1 MKKERS
7 AQLKVGIFVL
17 VSIAI
22 FVYGVFTISGQ
33 EELFEKEYTVK
44 TYFDNT
50 AGLLEGAYVRLSGV
64 GVGSVSSIR
73 FSDDPSLGKV
83 QVVMEINKRALAR
96 VSVDSHAT
104 IKTEGLLGAK
114 FVEIIPGQG
123 EGIGKARDGIVIRG
137 YTSPEMQE
145 IISQSEEF
153 VTNLTAISRNLD
165 KIVAAFADEKQ
176 EGFMHTLIYDEQFA
190 ADMRNFSSNLAE
202 ISRMIREGEG
212 SVGALIVDPS
222 VHDALKGVLGEAER
236 NRFVRSAVRYMIE
249 EKEKR
254 ASEEP

>member
-73 FSDDPSLGKV
+73 FSDDSSLGEV

-96 VSVDSHAT
+96 ISKDSHAT

-114 FVEIIPGQG
+114 FVEIVPGQG
-123 EGIGKARDGIVIRG
+123 ESIGKARDGIVIRG

-176 EGFMHTLIYDEQFA
+176 EGFLHTLIYDEQFA
-190 ADMRNFSSNLAE
+190 ADMKSFSSNLAE
-202 ISRMIREGEG
+202 VSRMIKEGEG
-212 SVGALIVDPS
+212 SIGALVVDPS

-249 EKEKR
+249 EKEKK
-254 ASEEP
+254 ASEEH

>member
-17 VSIAI
+17 VSVAI

-33 EELFEKEYTVK
+33 EELFEKEYAVK
-44 TYFDNT
+44 TYFDNS

-83 QVVMEINKRALAR
+83 QVVMEVNKRALAR

-114 FVEIIPGQG
+114 FVEIVPGRG
-123 EGIGKARDGIVIRG
+123 ESIGKARDGIVIRG

-153 VTNLTAISRNLD
+153 VTNLTSISRNLD

-176 EGFMHTLIYDEQFA
+176 EDFLHTLLYDEQFA
-190 ADMRNFSSNLAE
+190 ADVRSFSSNLAE

-212 SVGALIVDPS
+212 SLGALIVDPS

-236 NRFVRSAVRYMIE
+236 NRFVRSAVKYMIE
-249 EKEKR
+249 EKEKK
-254 ASEEP
+254 ASEEH

>member
-1 MKKERS
+1 MEKQKSSR
-7 AQLKVGIFVL
+7 LKVGIFVL
-17 VSIAI
+17 ASIAI

-33 EELFEKEYTVK
+33 KELFEREHKVK
-44 TYFDNT
+44 TYFDNS

-83 QVVMEINKRALAR
+83 KVIMEINKRAFPR
-96 VSVDSHAT
+96 ISKDSHAT

-114 FVEIIPGQG
+114 FVEIVPGQG
-123 EGIGKARDGIVIRG
+123 ESIGRARDGIVIKG

-165 KIVAAFADEKQ
+165 KIVGAFADEKR
-176 EGFMHTLIYDEQFA
+176 EDFLHTLIYDEQFA
-190 ADMRNFSSNLAE
+190 ADMRSFSSNLAE

-212 SVGALIVDPS
+212 SLGALIVDPS

-254 ASEEP
+254 ASGER